1 MTVLNNW
8 LRIFGIQELAM
19 ANWPSRLQGASAPTT
34 QDPGSFGAGG
44 QRETLHVSCSHSA
57 LPISDPLLHPAHNR
71 ARIHPLGRWGLICRR
86 VSPGGCGWPGG

>member
-8 LRIFGIQELAM
+8 LRIFGIRELAM
-19 ANWPSRLQGASAPTT
+19 ASWPSQLQGASAPTT
-34 QDPGSFGAGG
+34 QDPGSSGAGG

-57 LPISDPLLHPAHNR
+57 LPTSDPLLHPAHNR
-71 ARIHPLGRWGLICRR
+71 ARIHPLGRRGLICRR